1 MRIDVYKIIEDTVN
15 ETILRL
21 KASGIIRDT
30 EKTPQQKTEELLKN
44 YNAFSLSGEPAAEKM
59 ILQIEAALHM
69 ISEDPYY
76 SVITMYY
83 IEGLTRE
90 DIADALDTSVTTV
103 SRNKTR
109 LIKRLSAVLF
119 SDDYIRQLYS

>member
-15 ETILRL
+15 ETILKL

-90 DIADALDTSVTTV
+90 DIADSLDTSVTTV

>member
-69 ISEDPYY
+69 ISEDHYY

-83 IEGLTRE
+83 FEGLTRE
-90 DIADALDTSVTTV
+90 DIADTLNTSVTTV

>member
-83 IEGLTRE
+83 FEGLTRE
-90 DIADALDTSVTTV
+90 DIADTLNTSVTTV

>member
-83 IEGLTRE
+83 FEGLTRE

>member
-1 MRIDVYKIIEDTVN
+1 MSIDVYKIIEDTVN

-76 SVITMYY
+76 RVITMYY

>member
-119 SDDYIRQLYS
+119 SDDYIRQLYR

>member
-1 MRIDVYKIIEDTVN
+1 MRIDVYKIIDDTVN

-83 IEGLTRE
+83 FEGLTRE
-90 DIADALDTSVTTV
+90 DIADTLNTSVTTV

>member
-90 DIADALDTSVTTV
+90 DIADTLNTSVTTV

-109 LIKRLSAVLF
+109 LLKRLSAVLF

>member
-21 KASGIIRDT
+21 KASGIIMDT

-90 DIADALDTSVTTV
+90 DIADTLNTSVTTV

>member
-109 LIKRLSAVLF
+109 LLKRLSAVLF
-119 SDDYIRQLYS
+119 SDDYIGQLYS

>member
-15 ETILRL
+15 ETILKL